1 VTARPPCY
9 TAADAQRVEAISA
22 TRGIS
27 AAVSAIVRLAQSP
40 LNFGTWAT
48 IDPALA
54 EIAAPRFSM
63 LVSIVG

>member
-1 VTARPPCY
+1 
-9 TAADAQRVEAISA
+9 VEAISA